1 MGRMQ
6 QQLQLV
12 MQLAAVLII
21 GGSRLCEVSAGG
33 YTGDTYWSPAHVT
46 FYGGDDA
53 SGTQG
58 ETWAMC
64 VRMCVCVCVFW
75 GFECPCKSDKSSA
88 GVLLLP

>member
-1 MGRMQ
+1 MQ

-58 ETWAMC
+58 ET
-64 VRMCVCVCVFW
+64 
-75 GFECPCKSDKSSA
+75 
-88 GVLLLP
+88 